1 MRKSIPFAGVFAMF
15 VAVAGPE
22 VFVSPG
28 RAVEASAPAT
38 QDSWQPLLKGNDLR
52 EWRFAGTEAA
62 FAIKDGM
69 LTVNYTAGP
78 GQIMYTG
85 PDKQLDLRDFELQAK
100 VLTRPGGRAGI
111 TFHVS
116 PKDPRAS
123 GGMEVRL
130 DNSYGPPGPGR
141 SLLKTGSLVWLRP
154 IVRSIVPDDRWFSV
168 RVVVQVPRIR
178 VWIDDQMLVD
188 YREPRGLDIG
198 PRLKRGTITVRGH
211 GGTGE
216 VLIRD
221 LKVKSL
227 AESSPSEASP
237 PLDETARK
245 LAHLREQGFSLVD
258 FHTHL
263 RGGLSVD
270 GVLERMNQTG
280 ISSGVAANCG
290 VDFAITDDKAALAFL
305 KSMRGRPIF
314 VGMQAEGREWPKHFS
329 PETVAK
335 FDYVFADAMTLSD
348 TPRRRTRLWMKEEV
362 HIDDPQTFME
372 RLVKTIE
379 DILDHEPIDFYANPT
394 YLPDVLA
401 KDYDR
406 LWTPERLRRLVDALA
421 RNNVALEIN
430 DRLHLPG
437 PALIKMAKEAGVLF
451 TFGTNNTDQPPG
463 RLEYGLQM
471 VEQCALTP
479 DDFWSPKR
487 DGQKPIQVRKQR

>member
-1 MRKSIPFAGVFAMF
+1 MRKSLLMPLAAVLCWLAGAGVFESAGRGALDSAT
-15 VAVAGPE
+15 AVQNE
-22 VFVSPG
+22 
-28 RAVEASAPAT
+28 
-38 QDSWQPLLKGNDLR
+38 WQPLLKGNDLS

-62 FAIKDGM
+62 FEMKDGT
-69 LTVNYTAGP
+69 LTVHYTAGP

-100 VLTRPGGRAGI
+100 VLCRPGGRAGI

-116 PKDPRAS
+116 PKDERAS

-141 SLLKTGSLVWLRP
+141 ALVKTGSLVWLRP
-154 IVRSIVPDDRWFSV
+154 IVRATIPDDRWFSV
-168 RVVVQVPRIR
+168 RVVVQVPRVRI
-178 VWIDDQMLVD
+178 WIDDQLLVD

-198 PRLKRGTITVRGH
+198 PRLKRGTVTVRGH

-216 VLIRD
+216 VLMRD
-221 LKVKSL
+221 LKVKTL
-227 AESSPSEASP
+227 PANPADDAPP
-237 PLDETARK
+237 PLDEIGRK

-258 FHTHL
+258 YHTHL
-263 RGGLSVD
+263 RGGLTME

-280 ISSGVAANCG
+280 ISSGIAAHCG
-290 VDFAITDDKAALAFL
+290 VGFAITDDKAAEAFL
-305 KSMRGRPIF
+305 QSMRGRPVF
-314 VGMQAEGREWPKHFS
+314 VGMQAEGREWPKLFS
-329 PETVAK
+329 PETVAH
-335 FDYVFADAMTLSD
+335 FDYVFTDAMTLLD
-348 TPRRRTRLWMKEEV
+348 PGGRRTRLWIKEEV
-362 HIDDPQTFME
+362 DISDPQAYME
-372 RLVKTIE
+372 RLVKAIE
-379 DILDHEPIDFYANPT
+379 DILDHEPIDLYANPT

-401 KDYDR
+401 KHYDR
-406 LWTPERLRRLVDALA
+406 LWTTERLRRVVDALA

-463 RLEYGLQM
+463 RLEYCLRM
-471 VEQCALTP
+471 VEECALTP

-487 DGQKPIQVRKQR
+487 EGQKPIQMRKPR